1 MTICVHI
8 TLNRLVERRYI
19 EWRRHFQIHLHLNYS
34 VINPT
39 SVERVGNETD
49 TESFKIYI
57 DYYAKKKN

>member
-1 MTICVHI
+1 M
-8 TLNRLVERRYI
+8 
-19 EWRRHFQIHLHLNYS
+19 HLHLNYS

-57 DYYAKKKN
+57 DYYAKKILNRIICVQLRNI